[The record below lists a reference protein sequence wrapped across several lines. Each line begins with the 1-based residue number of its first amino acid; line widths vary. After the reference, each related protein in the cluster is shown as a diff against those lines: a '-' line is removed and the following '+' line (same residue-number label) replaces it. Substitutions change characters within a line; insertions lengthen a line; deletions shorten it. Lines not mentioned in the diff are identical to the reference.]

1 MMDNYI
7 LSYFQKIKDGTII
20 AGKWILL
27 IYERIINDLEQ
38 KRYIFDQKK
47 ANTAIDWIES
57 HCFHVEGVL
66 APGNLKLEL
75 WQKAFISC
83 LFGLVD
89 EDGQRVYGE
98 VLLLIGRK
106 NGKSA
111 LASAIANYIWRAEGG
126 YGTKIFCL
134 APKLEQAD
142 IVYNT
147 IWQMVQLDPE
157 YQDMKEILSEKDMHN
172 KKVNDD
178 SMLPRHRRTDLTIP
192 GTNSTIK
199 KIASAVKRS
208 DGFNPSCCLAD
219 EIAAWDGDKGL
230 KQYEVMRSGMGA
242 RGKDG
247 LMLAMTTSGYVNDS
261 IFDEL
266 MKRSTRFLLGDSKE
280 TRLLPMLYMIDNP
293 DKWNDINELRK
304 ANPNLGVS
312 IPVSYML
319 EEISIAEGS
328 LSKKTEFLTKYCCIK
343 QNSSLAW
350 LSAQDVEKMCGE
362 HLNIEDFRQHYAVCG
377 VDLSQVR
384 DLTACLAVIEK
395 KNHFYVFAQFFLP
408 KEKIDLASQR
418 DGIPY
423 DAFIKRGLLTPSGEE
438 FVDYN
443 DCYNWFCNLIDEKE
457 IYPLKTGYDRY
468 SAQYLVQQCQHRGMH
483 MDDVYQGDNLWGIIQ
498 TVQALIEER
507 RIHIGDNDLL
517 KIHLL
522 DSAIKMSTE
531 RGRGRLVKVRPSAHI
546 DGVAALLDA
555 FTVREKYYDEIG
567 ERLRNDS

>member
-1 MMDNYI
+1 MDNFIYA
-7 LSYFQKIKDGTII
+7 YFQKIKDGSVIV
-20 AGKWILL
+20 GKWIRLV
-27 IYERIINDLEQ
+27 YERIISDLER
-38 KRYIFDQKK
+38 KAYFFDQKK
-47 ANTAIDWIES
+47 ANAAIDWIES
-57 HCFHVEGVL
+57 HCFHTEGVL
-66 APGNLKLEL
+66 APGALKLEL

-111 LASAIANYIWRAEGG
+111 MAAAIAEYLWREGQ
-126 YGTKIFCL
+126 YGTKIYCL

-142 IVYNT
+142 IVYNN
-147 IWQMVQLDPE
+147 IWQMCELDPE
-157 YQDMKEILSEKDMHN
+157 YQEAKEIASEKDMHN
-172 KKVNDD
+172 KRVNDT
-178 SMLPRHRRTDLTIP
+178 SMLPRRRQSDLCIP
-192 GTNSTIK
+192 GNNSIVK
-199 KIASAVKRS
+199 KIAANVRRS
-208 DGFNPSCCLAD
+208 DGFNPSCCIAD
-219 EIAAWDGDKGL
+219 EIAAWEGDKGL

-247 LMLAMTTSGYVNDS
+247 LMLSMTTSGYVNDS

-328 LSKKTEFLTKYCCIK
+328 LSKKSEFLCKYACLK

-350 LSAQDVEKMCGE
+350 LPAKAVEKMCGAP
-362 HLNIEDFRQHYAVCG
+362 LNMEDFRQCYAVCG

-384 DLTACLAVIEK
+384 DLTACVAVLERK
-395 KNHFYVFAQFFLP
+395 EEFYIFAQFFLP
-408 KEKIDLASQR
+408 REKIDIATQR

-423 DAFIKRGLLTPSGEE
+423 EAFIKRGLLTPSGEE

-443 DCYNWFCNLIDEKE
+443 DCYHWFEDLIDNRE

-468 SAQYLVQQCQHRGMH
+468 SAQYLVQQCEHRGMH

-498 TVQALIEER
+498 TVQGYIEEG

-522 DSAIKMSTE
+522 DAAIKMSAE
-531 RGRGRLVKVRPSAHI
+531 RNRGKLVKVRPSAHI

-567 ERLRNDS
+567 ERLKNE